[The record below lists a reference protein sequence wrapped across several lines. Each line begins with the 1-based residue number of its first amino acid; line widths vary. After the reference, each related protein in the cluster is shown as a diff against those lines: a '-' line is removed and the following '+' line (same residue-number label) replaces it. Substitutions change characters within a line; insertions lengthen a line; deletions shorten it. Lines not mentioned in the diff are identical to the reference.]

1 MAIKRIC
8 IIVLILFFTLAG
20 FMNGCSTDRSNEKP
34 QAMIGKEFLE
44 KESFEKAPKAPA
56 SALNV
61 LGEGELFDEEHDSSF
76 E

>member
-1 MAIKRIC
+1 
-8 IIVLILFFTLAG
+8 
-20 FMNGCSTDRSNEKP
+20 MNGCSTDRSKEKP

-44 KESFEKAPKAPA
+44 KETFEKAPKAPA